1 MYSFSREAYLN
12 SEVLRITFQGL
23 GTIFMKFASCI
34 LSFFLSDS
42 VDEALGVGILL
53 WDPVDLVPG
62 TFILL

>member
-1 MYSFSREAYLN
+1 MHKFSHEAYLN
-12 SEVLRITFQGL
+12 SQVLRITFQGL

-34 LSFFLSDS
+34 LSFFLSDP
-42 VDEALGVGILL
+42 VDEALGILL